1 MEHIQLNL
9 AFSHLLRGQ
18 SAASKWL
25 HFFAFQPPT
34 PPIQMPVW
42 RLVCFSKKHWLS
54 HWNTFSWKRSEGS
67 TLFSNSPGFSPIFL
81 DFSLYYLSSSGFK
94 NSHSLG
100 LSLHQFL
107 FRSVIKLLINQ
118 MITSLLS
125 VYHVPGTMLGTSEH
139 QWMGQKSLSSWNSK
153 IYYGEIRMKNINKI
167 YIKRWLLWSEKNT
180 HNPWSAQRKQMP
192 FGIFNVKGNIVTLMI
207 QKI

>member
-25 HFFAFQPPT
+25 HFSFTFQSLTPTHT

-54 HWNTFSWKRSEGS
+54 HWNTCSWKRSEGS
-67 TLFSNSPGFSPIFL
+67 TSFSNSPGFSLIFL
-81 DFSLYYLSSSGFK
+81 AFPLYCLSSSGFK
-94 NSHSLG
+94 NSNSLG

-107 FRSVIKLLINQ
+107 FHSVIKLLINQ
-118 MITSLLS
+118 MIKSLLT

-139 QWMGQKSLSSWNSK
+139 QWIGQKSLSSWNSI
-153 IYYGEIRMKNINKI
+153 IYYGEIRIKYKLNIHKEVI
-167 YIKRWLLWSEKNT
+167 AIKWKKY
-180 HNPWSAQRKQMP
+180 A
-192 FGIFNVKGNIVTLMI
+192 
-207 QKI
+207 